1 MLVDFKVAGLSH
13 EAARGLRVAYTKE
26 WLCEILRQ
34 VNSFSKARDTGWR
47 ETYQRLVQP
56 PSRVY
61 QLLDQHLMI
70 DDLSLVYSGRMGKAN
85 ALREA
90 ASPLGRWHVVE
101 FLQHRGFS
109 PARHMGKAFKQLCS

>member
-13 EAARGLRVAYTKE
+13 EAARGLRVAYTKK
-26 WLCEILRQ
+26 WLCEI
-34 VNSFSKARDTGWR
+34 
-47 ETYQRLVQP
+47 QRLVQP

-70 DDLSLVYSGRMGKAN
+70 DDLSLVYSVRMGKVN